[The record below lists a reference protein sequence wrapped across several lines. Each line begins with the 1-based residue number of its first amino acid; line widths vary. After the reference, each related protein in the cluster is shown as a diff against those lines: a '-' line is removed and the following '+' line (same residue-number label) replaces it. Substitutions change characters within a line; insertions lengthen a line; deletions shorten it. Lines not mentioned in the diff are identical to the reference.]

1 MKLLLV
7 FKEPEIQLLRQA
19 AGVVHWW
26 FEQAKE
32 KGAWQEGLDRLAEE
46 VADLQVA
53 LVPADPDLSL
63 EEAHAA
69 IRSLEAAAQR
79 CDTGAFKQEFG
90 PELAD
95 AGKAEYLALAA
106 KFGRFLDAWV

>member
-1 MKLLLV
+1 MKLSLA
-7 FKEPEIQLLRQA
+7 FKGPEIQLLRQA

-26 FEQAKE
+26 FEQAKA

-46 VADLQVA
+46 VAGLRAA
-53 LVPADPDLSL
+53 LVPADPDLSP

-69 IRSLEAAAQR
+69 IRTLEAAAQR
-79 CDTGAFKQEFG
+79 CDTGAFKQELG
-90 PELAD
+90 EELAG
-95 AGKAEYLALAA
+95 AGRAEYLALAA